1 MRGARC
7 PCNAVC
13 CITVPPPPTPPHTPG
28 TLQICDP
35 QTVAGTF
42 TSYTTYLV
50 VSTLCAEGVRRR
62 YSDFEWVRD
71 VLVARY
77 HGTAVPLMPE
87 KRMVGN
93 QGKVFIEE
101 RMAGLENFM
110 LLVLSNPYL
119 RNDATLRMFLTQKG
133 TAEFEQ
139 AKKAASQGIGADPA
153 TNTGLGRWFGVLRH
167 LSLPAD
173 ADAACR
179 ELAAYSAETELKLVN
194 CLAAVTRYYDAA
206 KAVSEALRAVRE
218 SFGDFHVS
226 ATAAVG
232 MLSDTL
238 KPVRDMTTD
247 LAERVKRTSDVFAN
261 AYDLSVFSPNEIQI
275 FLLDGLVSEVHR
287 VRGLKTLLEVR
298 DAAQKDYSAAWM
310 NQDKLAFQEKQFREK
325 GRPDK
330 ADALAPKV
338 AEAVGGMKR
347 MKERLDDISK
357 GVLHVEGARLAR
369 ARVERL
375 LAMTGEFAALCIA
388 SGVRS
393 QELWT
398 GFLGGMGLGQ
408 EAMVRDAQ
416 ATLTGL
422 MSMHSLDA
430 TGFAVSY
437 VLPAG
442 VVKDAPPI
450 RVNAGGA
457 AAAGGGAAAG
467 GAAAGGAA
475 GGAAATTSAFAAG
488 SAAFAPAAAATSA
501 SGGAGSSATVD
512 L

>member
-1 MRGARC
+1 MLEA
-7 PCNAVC
+7 AF
-13 CITVPPPPTPPHTPG
+13 TVN
-28 TLQICDP
+28 ICDP
-35 QTVAGTF
+35 QTVSGTF
-42 TSYTTYLV
+42 TSYTTYLITSSV
-50 VSTLCAEGVRRR
+50 CAEGVRRR

-87 KRMVGN
+87 KRVVGN
-93 QGKVFIEE
+93 QGKAFIEE

-119 RNDATLRMFLTQKG
+119 RHDATLRMFLTQKG
-133 TAEFEQ
+133 GSEFEQ
-139 AKKAASQGIGADPA
+139 AKKAAAQGVGADPSA
-153 TNTGLGRWFGVLRH
+153 NPGLGRWFGVLRH

-173 ADAACR
+173 ADTACR
-179 ELAAYSAETELKLVN
+179 ELAAYCAETELKLVN
-194 CLAAVTRYYDAA
+194 CLGAVTRYYEAA
-206 KAVSEALRAVRE
+206 KALSDALRAVRE
-218 SFGDFHVS
+218 SFAEFHVS

-232 MLSDTL
+232 MLSDTV
-238 KPVRDMTTD
+238 KPVRDLTSD
-247 LAERVKRTSDVFAN
+247 LSERVKRTADVFSN

-298 DAAQKDYSAAWM
+298 DAAQKDYSAAWLA
-310 NQDKLAFQEKQFREK
+310 QDKAAFTEKQFREK

-330 ADALAPKV
+330 ADAMAPKV
-338 AEAVGGMKR
+338 AEAVTLMKR

-357 GVLHVEGARLAR
+357 GVLHVEAGRLAR

-398 GFLGGMGLGQ
+398 GFLGAMGLGQ

-430 TGFAVSY
+430 TGFAVAY
-437 VLPAG
+437 VLPAAAI
-442 VVKDAPPI
+442 KDAPPI
-450 RVNAGGA
+450 RVNTGA
-457 AAAGGGAAAG
+457 AAGGAGGGAAASGGGSGSSG
-467 GAAAGGAA
+467 GAAAAAAAAPASTFAA
-475 GGAAATTSAFAAG
+475 GVSAFAAG
-488 SAAFAPAAAATSA
+488 TATSA
-501 SGGAGSSATVD
+501 AGGAGAEVD